1 MAQHLYSRS
10 AILTLA
16 VLAVGPLWGGEGQA
30 PLYTIR
36 SARQIGQLDRIT
48 VLLEASGDLLRRA
61 GPQATKAGRIP
72 MSLACK
78 RQYQE
83 KTLELPGDPR
93 AGAPAECWRGV
104 RWYEEA
110 DATLKL
116 RDTSHRA
123 VLTPPRRLIAVE
135 IAPPAV
141 TRFCPEG
148 PLTLDELELV
158 QAVGDSLPLDGLL
171 PGEPVPV
178 GRKWK
183 PSDDLLAVLLDL
195 EEVKSNTVEM
205 LLKEVTPQLARLE
218 LAGRVEG
225 TREGAADRIEL
236 AAKCRFDRATA
247 RIDWFA
253 MKVREQLD
261 VGLVAD
267 GLELEALVQIRIVPH
282 GNCARLQDDA
292 LRNLPLRPTEALC
305 RLLYAPEE
313 GGWQLLHDRSWFR
326 VDHAR
331 DLDVFRRIDRSR
343 DLGLCKIS
351 PLAKVAPEKLISLGQ
366 FQAEVRQSLGKNFG
380 EIVEAGESSNEAGCR
395 VYRVVVTGRDGE
407 LPARWHY
414 YLVSD
419 ELGRQVA
426 FALRF
431 DESKADAFGK
441 ADEAMIRSFRFTA
454 AAASHPPAAGTRPG
468 RDPAAGPPPPS
479 SPAAA
484 GRETNPARETA
495 DGG

>member
-1 MAQHLYSRS
+1 MVHQPCSRW

-16 VLAVGPLWGGEGQA
+16 VLTAGPLWGGEGQA

-36 SARQIGQLDRIT
+36 SARQIGQLDRVT
-48 VLLEASGDLLRRA
+48 VLMEGSGDLLPRVGLRGA
-61 GPQATKAGRIP
+61 KSASIP
-72 MSLACK
+72 MSVVCK
-78 RQYQE
+78 RQYHE

-93 AGAPAECWRGV
+93 AGAPTERWRGV

-110 DATLKL
+110 EATMKL

-135 IAPPAV
+135 IAPPVV
-141 TRFCPEG
+141 TRFCPAG
-148 PLTLDELELV
+148 PLTLDDLELV
-158 QAVGDSLPLDGLL
+158 QTVGDSLPLDALL
-171 PGEPVPV
+171 PAEPVQV
-178 GRKWK
+178 GQKWK
-183 PSDDLLAVLLDL
+183 PADDLLAVLLDL
-195 EEVKSNTVEM
+195 EEVKSNTVET
-205 LLKEVTPQLARLE
+205 LLKEVTPQVARLE

-225 TREGAADRIEL
+225 TREGAANRIEL
-236 AAKCRFDRATA
+236 AAKCRFDRSTG
-247 RIDWFA
+247 RVDWFA
-253 MKVREQLD
+253 MKFKQQLD
-261 VGLVAD
+261 ISLVED
-267 GLELEALVQIRIVPH
+267 GLDMEALVQIRVLPAESCEH
-282 GNCARLQDDA
+282 LRDDA

-305 RLLYAPEE
+305 RLLFSPEE

-326 VDHAR
+326 VDHGR
-331 DLDVFRRIDRSR
+331 DLDVFRRIDRGR
-343 DLGLCKIS
+343 DLGICKIS

-426 FALRF
+426 FALRI
-431 DESKADAFGK
+431 DESKAEAFGK
-441 ADEAMIRSFRFTA
+441 ADELMIRSFRFTA

-468 RDPAAGPPPPS
+468 RGPAAGPLPPS

-484 GRETNPARETA
+484 GRGTNPTRETA